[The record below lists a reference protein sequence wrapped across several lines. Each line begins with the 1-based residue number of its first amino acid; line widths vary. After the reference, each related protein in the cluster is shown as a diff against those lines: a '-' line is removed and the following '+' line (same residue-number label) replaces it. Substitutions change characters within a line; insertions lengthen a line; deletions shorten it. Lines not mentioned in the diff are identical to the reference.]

1 MSSTLFTQEQG
12 PVLVLGVGTL
22 GCAAARLGAENSD
35 EPAGVCWSAAHT
47 NGAELIATGLEK
59 KILIKIPEGP
69 FAERHVAR
77 AVAENSGT
85 LGELARGRD
94 AVLLCGCLGD
104 AWVPAAMQA
113 LSAAFMRLKT
123 HVFVLALEP
132 FSLLGS
138 PNLEELEA
146 RAEGLARGVPL
157 LLLLNAGIEKV
168 SAGISARR
176 IERMAAERLMTAAEC
191 FAAALNSS
199 RESALQ
205 LSAMRGGYRGAL
217 ACAGGSFGNQGG
229 SAACAAFELALASL
243 DENGRESLSAVC
255 LQSAEELSFRD
266 ARAILGRM
274 PETARSRAVVCAA
287 AKPAFAGQTA
297 CLLLSGERHAANVV
311 GIEKGISDCRFQN
324 AD

>member
-1 MSSTLFTQEQG
+1 MGSTLFTQEQS

-35 EPAGVCWSAAHT
+35 EPPGVCWSAAHT

-59 KILIKIPEGP
+59 KIFLKIPEGP
-69 FAERHVAR
+69 FAARNVAR
-77 AVAENSGT
+77 GVEENFGMIT
-85 LGELARGRD
+85 ALARGRD
-94 AVLLCGCLGD
+94 AVLLCGCLSD
-104 AWVPAAMQA
+104 ALTPAAMLA
-113 LSAAFMRLKT
+113 LSAAFCRLKT

-132 FSLLGS
+132 FSLLGM
-138 PNLEELEA
+138 PNLAELES
-146 RAEGLARGVPL
+146 RAEGLARGVPFFM
-157 LLLLNAGIEKV
+157 LLNAGIEKV

-176 IERMAAERLMTAAEC
+176 IERMAAERLMSAAEC
-191 FAAALNSS
+191 FAAALDSS

-205 LSAMRGGYRGAL
+205 LSALRGHYRGAL

-229 SAACAAFELALASL
+229 SAACAAFDLALASL

-274 PETARSRAVVCAA
+274 PDDARSRAVVCAA

-297 CLLLSGERHAANVV
+297 CLLLSGDRRAANVV
-311 GIEKGISDCRFQN
+311 GIELGMET
-324 AD
+324 ADKVTR